1 MYLDKPKEKNWKG
14 GQLFDS
20 HDFVEIRVK
29 FVGRTPTSHR
39 NGEVHCMCQFP
50 RRAPSIRR
58 VHPEIH
64 VKGCGRGTPICREKS
79 GDSRRKIGLATVREE
94 TVESGTKACV
104 VRGAGENAE
113 TPDP

>member
-29 FVGRTPTSHR
+29 FVRRTPPSRRDGKVHR
-39 NGEVHCMCQFP
+39 VRQFP
-50 RRAPSIRR
+50 RRSAPLGRI
-58 VHPEIH
+58 HPEIH